1 MWKKTE
7 EINGKMISKNLQ
19 REETQHLLE
28 NNKLTNNNLTNS
40 ESFLLLSF
48 HVFFLLSLFL
58 VYNPK
63 AKTRLLILKRKSTKT
78 RGLMKTPLT

>member
-1 MWKKTE
+1 M
-7 EINGKMISKNLQ
+7 NGKEKSKNLQ

-48 HVFFLLSLFL
+48 HLFFWFITQKHK
-58 VYNPK
+58 K
-63 AKTRLLILKRKSTKT
+63 AFDLEKKVHDFSENSSSC
-78 RGLMKTPLT
+78 GEA